1 MKKSFFGVMALAVAF
16 VFGTMMSCDKQEE
29 VVPMQVAEVNAQL
42 DSLVGDTIL
51 IEGTV
56 EHICQHS
63 GMKMVLEGAEF
74 HCVSETV
81 FADSLMSQKVRVNGV
96 VCEQRMTAEDIAQME
111 EMLRLKHEQDSI
123 NAANPEAAACPDK
136 KECCEHN
143 DSTKAEEGEHQCC
156 GEHHDG
162 EECPCKK
169 LAGYKEQ
176 LAKNMEEGKDYIVV
190 GYYVQVISVETVAE
204 EVAE

>member
-1 MKKSFFGVMALAVAF
+1 MKKSFFCVMAFAVAF

-51 IEGTV
+51 VEGTV

-63 GMKMVLEGAEF
+63 GMKLVLEGAEF

-81 FADSLMSQKVRVNGV
+81 FADSLMGQKVRVNGV

-123 NAANPEAAACPDK
+123 NAANPEVVAEVK
-136 KECCEHN
+136 
-143 DSTKAEEGEHQCC
+143 DSANVEEGEHKCC

-190 GYYVQVISVETVAE
+190 GYYVQVICVETVAE